1 MGYGKYEDMMTGRKL
16 FKGGNY
22 MRKYDIQS
30 WHSEGCTNILILNEN
45 TKAASFR
52 RITLTA
58 AHLGSFLNFALQAS

>member
-1 MGYGKYEDMMTGRKL
+1 
-16 FKGGNY
+16 

-30 WHSEGCTNILILNEN
+30 WHSQGCTNILILNEN

-52 RITLTA
+52 HITLTA